1 MCTLD
6 LNCRK
11 VRHLKLMPGSEVA
24 PRMMTDNS
32 RKAQVSFM
40 EGDEMHER

>member
-1 MCTLD
+1 MCTPD

-11 VRHLKLMPGSEVA
+11 VKQTLE
-24 PRMMTDNS
+24 TDAWFRICPKSDDS
-32 RKAQVSFM
+32 RKAQVSFI